1 MAKGGAGELVR
12 LRVSPW
18 GEDVGQPV
26 GLVLPGQRLV
36 RYGDKEARG
45 HLAAWFGR
53 NPLWIPL
60 ERLER

>member
-1 MAKGGAGELVR
+1 MR